1 VKEYR
6 CTRNDPYSHQCIGHD
21 DLTARQGY
29 YIQAH
34 SIEEAWQKM
43 AIRFP
48 EEVEAG
54 FTVQEWEGFNV
65 KVVEIRRDEEGNII
79 EIEQVGD
86 GCTIEVKKDKEGNSI
101 ERVKRDKE
109 GNIIEE

>member
-1 VKEYR
+1 MKEYR
-6 CTRNDPYSHQCIGHD
+6 CTRNAPYSHQCIGHD

-29 YIQAH
+29 YIQAN

-48 EEVEAG
+48 DEVEAG

-65 KVVEIRRDEEGNII
+65 KVVEIRRDEEGNRFEVRRDEKGNVI
-79 EIEQVGD
+79 EEIKLDE
-86 GCTIEVKKDKEGNSI
+86 
-101 ERVKRDKE
+101 E